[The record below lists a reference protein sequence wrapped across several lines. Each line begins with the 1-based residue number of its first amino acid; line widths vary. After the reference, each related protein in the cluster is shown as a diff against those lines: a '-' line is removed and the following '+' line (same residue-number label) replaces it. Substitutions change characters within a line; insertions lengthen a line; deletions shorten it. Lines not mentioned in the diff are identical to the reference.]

1 MPEQKPTITDS
12 AHDLAA
18 ALDQIAKL
26 CAARGVDLVLRRDD
40 ATETW
45 TASAEGIGAG
55 EYWEGA
61 YTPLPAETL
70 MSLHEQMVQ
79 WPNLGPCLKPTEV
92 GAQVQAA
99 RREGAEAMQEA
110 ALAVVANV
118 YPVTNGATRE
128 WRKARDAIRA
138 LPLPGDDA

>member
-1 MPEQKPTITDS
+1 MPEHKTTDLLTRLRLIAAWRTPGGPTPSQPMPSNHVALNEAAAEIERLRMADQQPTTITDS

-79 WPNLGPCLKPTEV
+79 
-92 GAQVQAA
+92 
-99 RREGAEAMQEA
+99 
-110 ALAVVANV
+110 
-118 YPVTNGATRE
+118 
-128 WRKARDAIRA
+128 
-138 LPLPGDDA
+138 